1 MTIDPRTAARNALRR
16 ATLVAV
22 PVLLATTVPWTA
34 YAQGAPVDPVSRA
47 AACGTTGARQTS
59 AACVAAVAANG
70 GVAFDAWDRVRVA
83 GVQGRDRERIPDGRL
98 CSAGLEAYRGLDIAH
113 TEWPTTELTAGGR
126 FTLEYRATV
135 RRPGTFDLYL
145 TKEGY
150 DPAKALRWADL
161 ASEPF
166 ATVKDPALKD
176 GSYRIEG
183 TLPGELTG
191 AHVLYTVWRND
202 GAEGSE
208 GASETYYS
216 CSDVVLT
223 GEVPESGNFGLHGK
237 QTAGAKDTSSAS
249 ADAEPSA
256 AAREGG
262 NGGGVS
268 FTMVAGGVVALALL
282 VVGALATLRPPS
294 RETAHAH
301 DGRGRLPD
309 REQGPEQ
316 GYQQGYQQEP
326 GYGYGY
332 GYAPEQGQDQAYG
345 YGPDHQGYGYGPEQ
359 GGPEQG
365 HPYRR

>member
-1 MTIDPRTAARNALRR
+1 MTIDPRTAARHALRR

-22 PVLLATTVPWTA
+22 PVLLATAAPWTA
-34 YAQGAPVDPVSRA
+34 YAQGAPVDPVSRS
-47 AACGTTGARQTS
+47 AACGTAGARQTS
-59 AACVAAVAANG
+59 AACLAAVAANG

-176 GSYRIEG
+176 GAYRIEG

-191 AHVLYTVWRND
+191 AHVLYTVWRN
-202 GAEGSE
+202 EGTE
-208 GASETYYS
+208 GVSETYYS

-256 AAREGG
+256 AAQEGG
-262 NGGGVS
+262 SGGGVS
-268 FTMVAGGVVALALL
+268 ATMVAGGVAALALL
-282 VVGALATLRPPS
+282 VLGALATLRPPK

-301 DGRGRLPD
+301 DGRGRLPAQE
-309 REQGPEQ
+309 REQEYRQEQ
-316 GYQQGYQQEP
+316 GH
-326 GYGYGY
+326 GY
-332 GYAPEQGQDQAYG
+332 GYAPERGRDQGPDQGYGYGYG